1 MPETIEGKIFKMSGH
16 SKWHNIQKTKGAQDA
31 KRAAAFTK
39 IAKEIIVAV
48 KEGGGI
54 TDPNNNSRLATV
66 ITKAK
71 AANMPNDN
79 IKRCLE
85 KAAGAGG
92 GDNYD
97 TITYEGYGPGGVAV
111 IVETMTDNRNRTA
124 GNMRHHFDKF
134 GGNLGATCCV
144 GWSFDKKGVLVIDN
158 EDEDYEEDVVMMD
171 AMDCG
176 ADDFEAEES
185 CFTIY
190 TEPDDFNAVADA
202 MTGKGYTFASAQ
214 IEMVPQNYQKLETEE
229 QIKMMEKLIDT
240 MEDDDDVQNVWHNWD
255 QD

>member
-1 MPETIEGKIFKMSGH
+1 MSGH

-39 IAKEIIVAV
+39 IAKELIVAV

-54 TDPNNNSRLATV
+54 TDPANNSRLATV

-85 KAAGAGG
+85 KAAGGG
-92 GDNYD
+92 SGDSYD
-97 TITYEGYGPGGVAV
+97 SITYEGYGPGGVAV

-124 GNMRHHFDKF
+124 GSMRHHFDKF
-134 GGNLGATCCV
+134 GGNLGASGCV
-144 GWSFDKKGVLVIDN
+144 AWSFDKKGVLVIDN
-158 EDEDYEEDVVMMD
+158 EDGDYDEEEVMMD
-171 AMDCG
+171 AMDAG
-176 ADDFEAEES
+176 ADDFEAEDD

-190 TEPDDFNAVADA
+190 TTPDDFNAVVSKLD
-202 MTGKGYTFASAQ
+202 KYTFVSAQ
-214 IEMVPQNYQKLETEE
+214 IEMVPQNYQKLESEE
-229 QIKMMEKLIDT
+229 QATMMQKLIDA
-240 MEDDDDVQNVWHNWD
+240 MEDDDDVQNVWHNWEE
-255 QD
+255 